1 MRHAARILVF
11 FASLVWTAGPSCT
24 MRVSP
29 RIHQHMTRDEMKLH
43 LGTDD
48 LLGIPEYDVFVPQE
62 VDLPADLTR
71 SAGCRDDRGCGD
83 GDRRFYSVQLF
94 GTKHLLNL
102 TRDMSVAAAG
112 LRVVGTNGEVIPR
125 TLDCFF
131 TGEVQGL
138 PGSSVALSTCN
149 GLHGVVVASGEDFVI
164 TPMSGGL
171 SLRSRHPR
179 SANGQTGKPH
189 IVYRRSSQALDDVT
203 ALTEYGLHKDAT
215 AKPLHPRRTKRG
227 TARADSRNRLSPS
240 RRLTIEL
247 ALFVDRNAWDKV
259 ESLHEGSAEEKFQW
273 ATTYYLSVINTVQ
286 LLYNSGS
293 LGHRVQLSVLR
304 LRIIEGNEFIS
315 DNNDTE
321 KTLHNFCKWQ
331 HTQNHGYNN
340 IMYDTPDDHP
350 EHWDHAVFI
359 TGMEMCRPGQSC
371 AIAGMAPVSGMCSE
385 DRSCS
390 LNEDSGLGSAFLLG
404 HEIGHNLGM
413 RHDGDQNN
421 CADGQF
427 IMATHTGP
435 GHMEWSPCSAD
446 HFSHFLLT
454 DQSDCLN
461 DSPSPRAPPE
471 LALPTG
477 ELPGERYT
485 ADQQCEL
492 RFGEGTEEH
501 KYFRSSICTRLTCLD
516 RPNHKIWWSS
526 SPAAEGTSC
535 GTGKWCRGGE
545 CVLRTSTAPAPIDG
559 GWSIPSEADFGRC
572 SLTCGTGVV
581 RAERSCNNPVPAN
594 GGRYCVGER
603 LVYKLCNTQPCS
615 EPEPHPDVVRGHQ
628 CQDATQSRSNTS
640 FTKSL
645 EGPEA
650 CELWCQVG
658 GIYNFFGSVAD
669 GTSCGNG
676 RNGDVCVGG
685 ACKPVGC
692 DGKFGSSAS
701 YDQCGV
707 CQGDGSTCKVVEE
720 TYKGMVNSRGVI
732 TIATIPKGSYDIR
745 ISTSEILRQMP
756 LFIVLKNEAGD
767 MKVIRTGRHYFMF
780 AGAAWKAER
789 FSNRLHSFQ
798 TKGKLTEGLTIQL
811 ASTWTPTGAGK
822 EKEVL
827 YRYHLPVFGR
837 SIDGGWSEPEWSAC
851 SRTCGTGV
859 RTGKRLCNSPLPANG
874 GRQCQGDSTLLE
886 LCETECTEPV
896 PHMDVELGGVC
907 KAAGFSEVSSL
918 RGYTGD
924 DACRLWCQHNNGAW
938 AYHGPVPDGM
948 PCSTKDSSICVKGSC
963 KQVGCDGEFGSSAE
977 FDTCGVCNGDGSTCS
992 VIEGTFTGNN
1002 HGTSTVVTLPES
1014 AYDITISSA
1023 VPLGEMS
1030 RNLVGLEADGERPL
1044 RPNAGLHYFFYG
1056 GAGWKTTQY
1065 NNLKLLFEA
1074 KGPLTKPVEVT
1085 MVHYTGISMDN
1096 KGITYK
1102 FNVLKGKE
1110 SHIQRKSQRQT
1121 TKTRSDP
1128 SPTTEPTE
1136 LYVWVT
1142 EEGECSKDC
1151 AGGTKSV
1158 TLFCQRSDTGYV
1170 VGNQYCQ
1177 HLQKPHEERR
1187 IPCNLDPCPV
1197 RWRVGTWGECSRT
1210 CGEGVMVRSLTCT
1223 REVSEGTWEDLDQT
1237 YCDHVSRP
1245 TDRYECN
1252 IEDCVDSKKQ
1262 KAKTVSPRLSYWM
1275 RALQKLRSTSSS

>member
-1 MRHAARILVF
+1 MEAATVL
-11 FASLVWTAGPSCT
+11 A
-24 MRVSP
+24 
-29 RIHQHMTRDEMKLH
+29 RDWS
-43 LGTDD
+43 TS
-48 LLGIPEYDVFVPQE
+48 FV
-62 VDLPADLTR
+62 
-71 SAGCRDDRGCGD
+71 
-83 GDRRFYSVQLF
+83 
-94 GTKHLLNL
+94 
-102 TRDMSVAAAG
+102 
-112 LRVVGTNGEVIPR
+112 
-125 TLDCFF
+125 
-131 TGEVQGL
+131 
-138 PGSSVALSTCN
+138 
-149 GLHGVVVASGEDFVI
+149 
-164 TPMSGGL
+164 TP
-171 SLRSRHPR
+171 
-179 SANGQTGKPH
+179 
-189 IVYRRSSQALDDVT
+189 
-203 ALTEYGLHKDAT
+203 
-215 AKPLHPRRTKRG
+215 
-227 TARADSRNRLSPS
+227 
-240 RRLTIEL
+240 
-247 ALFVDRNAWDKV
+247 
-259 ESLHEGSAEEKFQW
+259 
-273 ATTYYLSVINTVQ
+273 
-286 LLYNSGS
+286 
-293 LGHRVQLSVLR
+293 
-304 LRIIEGNEFIS
+304 
-315 DNNDTE
+315 
-321 KTLHNFCKWQ
+321 
-331 HTQNHGYNN
+331 
-340 IMYDTPDDHP
+340 
-350 EHWDHAVFI
+350 
-359 TGMEMCRPGQSC
+359 
-371 AIAGMAPVSGMCSE
+371 
-385 DRSCS
+385 
-390 LNEDSGLGSAFLLG
+390 
-404 HEIGHNLGM
+404 
-413 RHDGDQNN
+413 
-421 CADGQF
+421 
-427 IMATHTGP
+427 
-435 GHMEWSPCSAD
+435 
-446 HFSHFLLT
+446 
-454 DQSDCLN
+454 
-461 DSPSPRAPPE
+461 
-471 LALPTG
+471 
-477 ELPGERYT
+477 
-485 ADQQCEL
+485 
-492 RFGEGTEEH
+492 
-501 KYFRSSICTRLTCLD
+501 
-516 RPNHKIWWSS
+516 
-526 SPAAEGTSC
+526 
-535 GTGKWCRGGE
+535 
-545 CVLRTSTAPAPIDG
+545 
-559 GWSIPSEADFGRC
+559 
-572 SLTCGTGVV
+572 
-581 RAERSCNNPVPAN
+581 
-594 GGRYCVGER
+594 
-603 LVYKLCNTQPCS
+603 S

-798 TKGKLTEGLTIQL
+798 TKGKLTEGLTIQ
-811 ASTWTPTGAGK
+811 
-822 EKEVL
+822 
-827 YRYHLPVFGR
+827 
-837 SIDGGWSEPEWSAC
+837 
-851 SRTCGTGV
+851 
-859 RTGKRLCNSPLPANG
+859 
-874 GRQCQGDSTLLE
+874 
-886 LCETECTEPV
+886 CTEPV

-1085 MVHYTGISMDN
+1085 VS
-1096 KGITYK
+1096 
-1102 FNVLKGKE
+1102 
-1110 SHIQRKSQRQT
+1110 
-1121 TKTRSDP
+1121 
-1128 SPTTEPTE
+1128 
-1136 LYVWVT
+1136 
-1142 EEGECSKDC
+1142 
-1151 AGGTKSV
+1151 TKSV